1 MDWEL
6 PEVPTQP
13 NVYMLLMVKDL
24 TSLYRL
30 LSKIIPIDIIQVR
43 LIIKLL
49 FKKFLFYF
57 ILFYLFYF
65 DIYFFYYF

>member
-57 ILFYLFYF
+57 